1 MEGDMDRADVV
12 ERLYGAVEALVLS
25 SPAGLRCEYEYLPTD
40 RSELPC
46 VSMQVLDGDPIE
58 RRYLDGG
65 TVWRLPV
72 ALVLRQAADD
82 TAVRSLADP
91 SADYALDLGPG
102 TRLREIEA
110 GTLPARVQ
118 AAPGTT
124 DYRVTLVVKYK
135 TQR

>member
-1 MEGDMDRADVV
+1 MVRPGEG
-12 ERLYGAVEALVLS
+12 GQHQ
-25 SPAGLRCEYEYLPTD
+25 
-40 RSELPC
+40 
-46 VSMQVLDGDPIE
+46 QVDQDSGDPIE

-82 TAVRSLADP
+82 TAERLDAQEILRSLCAAVRSLADP
-91 SADYALDLGPG
+91 SAGYSLDLGSG
-102 TRLREIEA
+102 ARLREIEA

>member
-1 MEGDMDRADVV
+1 M
-12 ERLYGAVEALVLS
+12 
-25 SPAGLRCEYEYLPTD
+25 
-40 RSELPC
+40 
-46 VSMQVLDGDPIE
+46 
-58 RRYLDGG
+58 
-65 TVWRLPV
+65 
-72 ALVLRQAADD
+72 LRQAADD
-82 TAVRSLADP
+82 TAERLDAQAILRSLSAAVRSLADP